1 MFSNYRPISLLPSIS
16 KIFEKVILLQLIEYL
31 VINNIIHKNHYGFRK
46 NHSTELAALHLVD
59 DIYYK
64 MDANELPL
72 SVYIDLS
79 KAFDSL
85 DHKILLSKLQF
96 YGITGSTLSLLTSY
110 LSNKR
115 QCTKYNT
122 TVSDFLSIKQ
132 GVPQGSILGPLLFL
146 IYINDLPYSSSLFS
160 FIMYADDTTLYC
172 SIDKLNSNNRNDI
185 INEHLN
191 KVGEWMKSNKL
202 VLNSRKTKYMLF
214 HKHNKVVPNLD
225 LNINGSTIDQ
235 VSTFKFLGLHIN
247 SQLTWQTHINEI
259 SKRISRVI
267 GLLYKMQNIL
277 PKNILLSLYNTLIL
291 PHINYCILSWGKKS
305 DSILLLQ
312 KRAIRAIASAGYR
325 AHSEPLFKI
334 YNVLKVTDI
343 YQQRLL
349 IFYYKILNNVIS
361 ANFNNFIPTFS
372 EGMNTYPIRNPQK
385 QIPASFALTRV
396 YKANL
401 SLSDDDCN

>member
-1 MFSNYRPISLLPSIS
+1 
-16 KIFEKVILLQLIEYL
+16 
-31 VINNIIHKNHYGFRK
+31 
-46 NHSTELAALHLVD
+46 
-59 DIYYK
+59 
-64 MDANELPL
+64 
-72 SVYIDLS
+72 
-79 KAFDSL
+79 
-85 DHKILLSKLQF
+85 
-96 YGITGSTLSLLTSY
+96 
-110 LSNKR
+110 
-115 QCTKYNT
+115 
-122 TVSDFLSIKQ
+122 
-132 GVPQGSILGPLLFL
+132 
-146 IYINDLPYSSSLFS
+146 
-160 FIMYADDTTLYC
+160 
-172 SIDKLNSNNRNDI
+172 
-185 INEHLN
+185 
-191 KVGEWMKSNKL
+191 MKSNKL

-291 PHINYCILSWGKKS
+291 PHINYCILSWGKES

-361 ANFNNFIPTFS
+361 TNFNNFIPTFS
-372 EGMNTYPIRNPQK
+372 EGM
-385 QIPASFALTRV
+385 
-396 YKANL
+396 
-401 SLSDDDCN
+401 